1 MSRDFTPLDRENFR
15 EEDCSPSSQ
24 PLRVDIG
31 PIRTRAA
38 STDDFRETSRPAR
51 PSSARTKDAVARD
64 RTYRLRASERL
75 TLTELGRFR
84 LISTEDLARHIYQ
97 GHRQEMDQDVRHL
110 LRQGLVRRETFER
123 PDGSPRQMLTLTK
136 EGHKL
141 IRADRL
147 VGDGQ
152 SIYDGF
158 RKPKEAVHDADMYRL
173 YQKVAARIEA
183 EGGRDL
189 RVVLD
194 WELRKKLNRDFA
206 ILGDGAREQI
216 ASRHSLQMVG
226 EKIPVP
232 DLRIEYQTPEGE
244 LAHVDLEL
252 VTEHYRPGQ
261 LAEKARAGFSLY
273 APRSEIGRLRGVLK
287 RQGLTPGILSL

>member
-1 MSRDFTPLDRENFR
+1 MFHDFTAVDREDFR
-15 EEDCSPSSQ
+15 EEGCSPS
-24 PLRVDIG
+24 PPTPPVDIG
-31 PIRTRAA
+31 PIPTRDAP
-38 STDDFRETSRPAR
+38 TDHFRETNRPAR
-51 PSSARTKDAVARD
+51 LPSARSKDTVARD

-84 LISTEDLARHIYQ
+84 LISTEDLARHTYQ
-97 GHRQEMDQDVRHL
+97 GHRQEMGQDVRNL
-110 LRQGLVRRETFER
+110 LRQGLIRRETFER

-136 EGHKL
+136 EGHRL
-141 IRADRL
+141 IRANRL
-147 VGDGQ
+147 VGDSQ

-158 RKPKEAVHDADMYRL
+158 RKPKEAAHDADIYRL

-183 EGGRDL
+183 EGGTNL

-194 WELRKKLNRDFA
+194 WELQKKLNRDLA
-206 ILGDGAREQI
+206 VWGAEAREQI

-273 APRSEIGRLRGVLK
+273 APRSETGRLRGVLK
-287 RQGLTPGILSL
+287 RQGLTSGILSL